1 MGVRTAGNG
10 EYWPPGGVRTGN
22 EVPESAFRVTVVYIL
37 FWDNPIIG

>member
-10 EYWPPGGVRTGN
+10 EYWRPKEVRTGN
-22 EVPESAFRVTVVYIL
+22 EGPESVLRVTAVYIL